1 MFVKEGVTPPREF
14 SVARCPS
21 AVPRRPAT
29 VYVSAAS
36 AVAVFSR
43 RNAAREAVERPEY
56 YRFVEHST
64 ALSGYID
71 AVVYYCSPLQ
81 EPRFFISRLG
91 KYCSLVAVTMINASC
106 VSGSPRL
113 ARLARL
119 VAENIES
126 KCQPHNARFLSPA
139 SCK

>member
-1 MFVKEGVTPPREF
+1 MFVKERARRRRASLCRCAMPGPPPPPLPLPTTP
-14 SVARCPS
+14 
-21 AVPRRPAT
+21 PAT
-29 VYVSAAS
+29 VYISAGS

-81 EPRFFISRLG
+81 ETRFFISRLG

-113 ARLARL
+113 A
-119 VAENIES
+119 
-126 KCQPHNARFLSPA
+126 PA
-139 SCK
+139 CCRKY